1 VEKSLT
7 NFVCYNLQVDN
18 IGTNEARQNE
28 ENLASQCKH
37 DTILMRKFEY
47 TADSVVG
54 LPLKS
59 NISHHDLKAQFE
71 FDEDFFTTWMS
82 WPFVMALLAK
92 TALMGLCLCGSS

>member
-1 VEKSLT
+1 
-7 NFVCYNLQVDN
+7 
-18 IGTNEARQNE
+18 
-28 ENLASQCKH
+28 
-37 DTILMRKFEY
+37 MRKFEY

-92 TALMGLCLCGSS
+92 TALMAPQSGSSQCFFSWFTLMSWIGILNTNTIRVWCTQWRTTE

>member
-1 VEKSLT
+1 
-7 NFVCYNLQVDN
+7 
-18 IGTNEARQNE
+18 
-28 ENLASQCKH
+28 
-37 DTILMRKFEY
+37 MRKFEY

-92 TALMGLCLCGSS
+92 TALMVMDMDFEHKHDQSLVHSVEDNGVDYLLEREGSNWDANLK